1 MAGLQGTILAP
12 NHLMEEL
19 WDAVDIDA
27 VERFWDQGRDVPL
40 GLEDGVMEFLGLG
53 PVPAHPLGPGAY
65 LPPNHPMEELWDAV
79 DVEVV
84 EADLPPLVAPDP
96 IVLQLLQDDTP
107 HDTAAL
113 PHEPV
118 AQAPRQQAR
127 RPPLAGAGQ
136 PGQPDL
142 PEASSLPPGD
152 SNASSITL
160 LPLAVGPGTGGMP
173 FHGDG
178 ALVAPSQPLPGPDTD
193 LPFAHVAGT
202 LSGSSSSSGDGLV
215 R

>member
-1 MAGLQGTILAP
+1 MADLQGTILAP

-19 WDAVDIDA
+19 WDAVDMDVGA
-27 VERFWDQGRDVPL
+27 RDVPL
-40 GLEDGVMEFLGLG
+40 AVPLGLGDGVMEFLGLG

-65 LPPNHPMEELWDAV
+65 LPPNHLMEELWDAV

-96 IVLQLLQDDTP
+96 IVLLQLLQDDTP

-152 SNASSITL
+152 SNASSMTL
-160 LPLAVGPGTGGMP
+160 LGPGTGGMP

-193 LPFAHVAGT
+193 LPSAHVAGT